1 MTSLGGTQT
10 DQLDGPRRP
19 SPVAVSGPARILV
32 VVQRDLA
39 DRLTDHLA
47 ATGSRDAEVVFVGG
61 FLAAMGEAARPGAPV
76 GAVIGP
82 VRHLA
87 GMARSTAESLR
98 RLAPQARLV
107 VVREAGFE
115 NEVHEVLVAGF
126 DAALPAEATAAE
138 LGVALGVAMALPE
151 AAPAAAAPG
160 ARLPDLPDPGD
171 LTGLELG
178 PAGRPP
184 APGPDRD
191 EPTPRPSPHDVMIDE
206 QIRRQEP
213 RDADRAPAAPTAPAA
228 PGDRPDPNLGDTDL
242 VEELLR
248 GGGRLGPLA
257 LRLVAEQSGI
267 QGIAWAHDRGDV
279 PAGHAGAPLHYL
291 GRDHGVLHAPPPAT
305 PDTLQPWAAWLAR
318 WVALEDQFEHLRTLS
333 VKDELTGAWNRRYFD
348 RFLAR
353 VLERAAEGRQQ
364 VTLLV
369 FDIDDFKLYNDEYG
383 HAAGDEILREVAAM
397 MRSSVRDHD
406 VVARIGGDEFA
417 VIFWDAGERREAGS
431 KHPGDVRAAA
441 ARFQKAITT
450 HKFPKLGDQAAG
462 HLSVSGGLAG
472 FPWDGRSV
480 DELVAF
486 ADAMAIRSK
495 RAGKNA
501 ITFGPGA
508 EG

>member
-19 SPVAVSGPARILV
+19 SPAAVSGPMRIVV

-39 DRLTDHLA
+39 DRLIAHLA
-47 ATGSRDAEVVFVGG
+47 DPVTAPAGREAEVVFVGG
-61 FLAAMGEAARPGAPV
+61 FLSAMGEAARPGPPV

-115 NEVHEVLVAGF
+115 SEVHEVLVAGF
-126 DAALPAEATAAE
+126 DAVLPPDATAAE
-138 LGVALGVAMALPE
+138 LGVALGVTLAL
-151 AAPAAAAPG
+151 ADTAPA

-184 APGPDRD
+184 KPDPDRD
-191 EPTPRPSPHDVMIDE
+191 EPAPRPSPHDVMIDE

-213 RDADRAPAAPTAPAA
+213 CDADQTPTPPTGPAA
-228 PGDRPDPNLGDTDL
+228 GDRPDPPLGDTDL

-267 QGIAWAHDRGDV
+267 DGIAWAHEGDDV
-279 PAGHAGAPLHYL
+279 PAGHPSASLHYL
-291 GRDHGVLHAPPPAT
+291 GRDHGVLHAPPPAST
-305 PDTLQPWAAWLAR
+305 DSLGPWAAWLAR
-318 WVALEDQFEHLRTLS
+318 WIALEDQFEHLRTLS

-383 HAAGDEILREVAAM
+383 HAAGDEILHEVAAM
-397 MRSSVRDHD
+397 MRCSVRDHD

-441 ARFQKAITT
+441 ERFQKAITN

>member
-1 MTSLGGTQT
+1 MTSLSGTQT
-10 DQLDGPRRP
+10 DPVGGAPPPPPTPANGPSR
-19 SPVAVSGPARILV
+19 VLV
-32 VVQRDLA
+32 VVQKELA
-39 DRLTDHLA
+39 DRLTAVAGPD
-47 ATGSRDAEVVFVGG
+47 TDVVFVGG
-61 FLAAMGEAARPGAPV
+61 FLSAMGEAARPGAPV

-82 VRHLA
+82 VRNLA
-87 GMARSTAESLR
+87 GMAQSTAESLR

-107 VVREAGFE
+107 VIREQGFE

-126 DAALPAEATAAE
+126 DAALPPDATAAE
-138 LGVALGVAMALPE
+138 LSVAVGLPE
-151 AAPAAAAPG
+151 APLAAPY
-160 ARLPDLPDPGD
+160 PDPGD
-171 LTGLELG
+171 LSGLELG

-184 APGPDRD
+184 EAAPAPLDPPPHLSPATSLD
-191 EPTPRPSPHDVMIDE
+191 ASPHDAMIDE
-206 QIRRQEP
+206 QLRRHEAHHATETQAGS
-213 RDADRAPAAPTAPAA
+213 D
-228 PGDRPDPNLGDTDL
+228 DRPPTLGDTDL

-248 GGGRLGPLA
+248 GGGRLAPLA

-267 QGIAWAHDRGDV
+267 ANIAWAHTPNDV
-279 PAGHAGAPLHYL
+279 PQGHAGTRLHYL
-291 GRDHGVLHAPPPAT
+291 GRDYGVLHAPAPTTAEI
-305 PDTLQPWAAWLAR
+305 LAPWSAWLAR
-318 WVALEDQFEHLRTLS
+318 WIALEDQFEHLRTLS
-333 VKDELTGAWNRRYFD
+333 VKDELTGAWNRRYFH

-353 VLERAAEGRQQ
+353 VLERATQGRQQ
-364 VTLLV
+364 VTLMV
-369 FDIDDFKLYNDEYG
+369 FDIDDFKRYNDEYG
-383 HAAGDEILREVAAM
+383 HAAGDEILREVAKM

-417 VIFWDAGERREAGS
+417 VIFWDAGERRQANS

-450 HKFPKLGDQAAG
+450 HKFPKLGDEAAG

-472 FPWDGRSV
+472 FPWDGRTV

>member
-1 MTSLGGTQT
+1 MTSLSGTQP
-10 DQLDGPRRP
+10 DPQGRP
-19 SPVAVSGPARILV
+19 PTNPPLVVREPTRILV
-32 VVQRDLA
+32 VAQQTMA
-39 DRLTDHLA
+39 DRLADLVHA
-47 ATGSRDAEVVFVGG
+47 DADVMLVNG
-61 FLAAMGEAARPGAPV
+61 FLSAMGEAARSGAPV
-76 GAVIGP
+76 SAVIGP

-98 RLAPQARLV
+98 QLAPHARLV
-107 VVREAGFE
+107 VVREPGLE

-126 DAALPAEATAAE
+126 NAALPPDANTTE
-138 LGVALGVAMALPE
+138 LGVALGLTESACGPE
-151 AAPAAAAPG
+151 TTPP
-160 ARLPDLPDPGD
+160 PDPGD
-171 LTGLELG
+171 LTDLELG

-184 APGPDRD
+184 D
-191 EPTPRPSPHDVMIDE
+191 PSLHDAMIDE
-206 QIRRQEP
+206 QLRRQEP
-213 RDADRAPAAPTAPAA
+213 RSTPPGAPT
-228 PGDRPDPNLGDTDL
+228 PGDAPPPTLGDTDL

-248 GGGRLGPLA
+248 GGGRLAPLA
-257 LRLVAEQSGI
+257 TRLVAEQSGI
-267 QGIAWAHDRGDV
+267 PGIIWARGLGDV
-279 PAGHAGAPLHYL
+279 PPGHVIAPLHYL
-291 GRDHGVLHAPPPAT
+291 GHDHGVLHAPGPAT
-305 PDTLQPWAAWLAR
+305 TQALVPWAAWLAR
-318 WVALEDQFEHLRTLS
+318 WIALEDQFEHLRTLS

-353 VLERAAEGRQQ
+353 VLERATEGRQQ

-369 FDIDDFKLYNDEYG
+369 FDIDDFKLYNDQYG

-397 MRSSVRDHD
+397 MRASVRDHD

-441 ARFQKAITT
+441 ARFQKAITN

-480 DELVAF
+480 QELVAF